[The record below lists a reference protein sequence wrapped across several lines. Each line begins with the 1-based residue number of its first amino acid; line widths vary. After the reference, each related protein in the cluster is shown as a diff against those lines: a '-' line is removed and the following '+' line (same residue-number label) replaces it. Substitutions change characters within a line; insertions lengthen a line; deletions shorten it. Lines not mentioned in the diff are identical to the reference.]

1 MLFFFIEYN
10 GDLPVLD
17 SFPTRRSSDLTRR
30 SFVGSSL
37 RERRAEHGETALR
50 FGFRR
55 LVLHDVPVL
64 RETSSLDAKDVDD
77 DPGRPPTPT
86 EAAVDH
92 DVVALG
98 YRERALIPPGET
110 AHQREQPV
118 PSG

>member
-1 MLFFFIEYN
+1 M
-10 GDLPVLD
+10 
-17 SFPTRRSSDLTRR
+17 
-30 SFVGSSL
+30 
-37 RERRAEHGETALR
+37 
-50 FGFRR
+50 
-55 LVLHDVPVL
+55 L

-98 YRERALIPPGET
+98 YHERAFIPPGET

-118 PSG
+118 PSGGDHRAVLEVRGGEVLLGGRKVSPVEQRIECLEHQRLISRFPIQVSCHPHTNSFQPRSMIAL